1 MYCLER
7 ETGKGETVHVIV
19 VHFMGMGGCDAMRYL
34 TAYYIE
40 IQDQN
45 I

>member
-19 VHFMGMGGCDAMRYL
+19 VHFMGMGAR
-34 TAYYIE
+34 E
-40 IQDQN
+40 ISHCMLH
-45 I
+45 